1 MSLWDLRGRSACKIR
16 HHIQYTEKMG
26 WVTGM
31 HIILQPPKCLHKIT
45 VTVWVKSTVYDIT
58 VDIVNY
64 PTKPVVHVGVV
75 LLNVLLYEFVVHIPT
90 P

>member
-1 MSLWDLRGRSACKIR
+1 
-16 HHIQYTEKMG
+16 MG

-45 VTVWVKSTVYDIT
+45 VTVWVKSTVYAIT
-58 VDIVNY
+58 IDIVNY
-64 PTKPVVHVGVV
+64 STKPVVHVGVV

-90 P
+90 PKKKGEEKGQVDIHLIIHLNHK